1 MKVLAGA
8 SSVLT
13 SSFAMHSRAQAQ
25 SPRLSQAA
33 AVGTA
38 ASTLPPS
45 YSSPLDIPSHCAYR
59 HTGTQNSHLVSNYC
73 TSFDICF
80 RSLPLICLINITVR
94 TALIH

>member
-1 MKVLAGA
+1 MKVLVGA

-13 SSFAMHSRAQAQ
+13 SSFDMHSRAQAQ

-45 YSSPLDIPSHCAYR
+45 YSSPLDIPSHCVYR
-59 HTGTQNSHLVSNYC
+59 NTGTQNSHLISNYR
-73 TSFDICF
+73 TRLHICF

-94 TALIH
+94 TILIL